1 MEKERLNF
9 WQLWNMS
16 FGLFGIQFGWALQMA
31 NTSAIFEHL
40 GAHAHQIPILW
51 LAAPLTGLIIQPI
64 IGNMSDNTW
73 GPLGRRR
80 PYFLVGAIF
89 SSIALVLMP
98 NSPNLWVA
106 AGLLWIL
113 DTSANVSME
122 PFRAFV
128 GDILPANQRTR
139 GYAMQ
144 SFFIGIGAVIA
155 SALPWILS
163 HVFHITAGAG
173 QPNTIPQAVKWS
185 FYVGAIAFIG
195 TVAWTVFTTDEYPPK
210 DMAAFEQQKEERGGI
225 VGTVRETFVALRD
238 MPLTMRQLAW
248 AQCFSWLGM
257 YCVFLYFP
265 PAVARNIVGAIDER
279 TALYTDGIE
288 WAGLCIAMYNAVC
301 FLFSFVLPK
310 LARATSRKI
319 AHTLCLICGGIGLI
333 SLQFIHNQYLVLL
346 PMVGLGV
353 AWASLLSM
361 PYAILVGAL
370 PPKKSGIYMGIF
382 NFFIV
387 LPEVL
392 ASLGLG
398 WFMEN
403 VLDNNRLTAVVL
415 GGGFMLMAAA
425 LMQRVEDVA
434 AQTAQ
439 NNTDSLAS
447 DTSKAPANSNTA
459 DSTDKT
465 LTDDSTSTTT
475 NAHSAKKAN
484 CPEATIK

>member
-73 GPLGRRR
+73 GALGRRR
-80 PYFLVGAIF
+80 PYFLVGAIV
-89 SSIALVLMP
+89 SSVALVMMP

-128 GDILPANQRTR
+128 GDLLPASQRTR

-144 SFFIGIGAVIA
+144 GFFIGIGSVIA
-155 SALPWILS
+155 SALPWVLS
-163 HVFHITAGAG
+163 HVFHITMGAG

-195 TVAWTVFTTDEYPPK
+195 TVTWTVFTTEEYPPR
-210 DMAAFEQQKEERGGI
+210 DMAAFKRQKQERGGI
-225 VGTVRETFVALRD
+225 SGTLRETAAALRN
-238 MPLTMRQLAW
+238 MPPTMRQLAW
-248 AQCFSWLGM
+248 TQSFSWLGM

-265 PAVARNIVGAIDER
+265 PAVARNIIGAIDER
-279 TALYTDGIE
+279 TALYTEGIE

-301 FLFSFVLPK
+301 FLFSFILPK
-310 LARATSRKI
+310 LAKVTSRKI
-319 AHTLCLICGGIGLI
+319 AHTFCLMCGGIGLI
-333 SLQFIHNQYLVLL
+333 SLQLIHNQYLVLL
-346 PMVGLGV
+346 PMVGLGI

-361 PYAILVGAL
+361 PYAILVGSL

-398 WFMEN
+398 WLMEN

-415 GGGFMLMAAA
+415 GGGFMLIAAV
-425 LMQRVEDVA
+425 LMQRVDDVA
-434 AQTAQ
+434 AQSVQ
-439 NNTDSLAS
+439 KNAS
-447 DTSKAPANSNTA
+447 GQG
-459 DSTDKT
+459 
-465 LTDDSTSTTT
+465 L
-475 NAHSAKKAN
+475 
-484 CPEATIK
+484 EA